1 LAPQGQDDDATGAQ
15 EQPAVCA
22 HKQETKESKHMTTAT
37 TTAPTRIDESTDDWC
52 PRVYRDLIVDD
63 CGEQVILL
71 HPVQARWAATNRTG
85 LEIVHQFD
93 GTVSIA
99 AAAQAIA
106 DRHGIEEVDLVLE
119 DVRSFVTRLY
129 ETNLLENMP
138 LRPEHDT
145 AHHHAPM
152 SDEDMTHG
160 DDNLF
165 DLSIFVT
172 EECNLR
178 CKHCGYVEGKMYEH
192 NLSMEEMK
200 RVIDQHL
207 ELFPGS
213 LVAFSGGEPLL
224 RDDICEIVEYACART
239 KLVNINT
246 NGLLMTEEIA
256 ARLAK
261 TIAWVQISLDGADPE
276 VHNFIRGKGMYDRAW
291 AAIEMFCR
299 HGGAKRLVISTTLTK
314 CVLHQ
319 VQDMIA
325 KADALGIRL
334 LRFLTLTKQRAA
346 LTNWDR
352 IAPSLEQVQ
361 QIYRFLLLDLP
372 RMNRKGKTEIESGFP
387 GYVPNADP
395 SGEAWCPL
403 GRMVLVDSLGNTYN
417 CPTLNTDSHKTG
429 NIKESSVAEIFHG
442 ERNRQT
448 RQQMLGRRFAI
459 EECRVCAW
467 RNFCQ
472 GGCAAFTSL
481 RTNSMYVNDEFCDFR
496 RELYREHVRIQT
508 GLAQGA
514 PVASISGAE
523 L

>member
-1 LAPQGQDDDATGAQ
+1 
-15 EQPAVCA
+15 
-22 HKQETKESKHMTTAT
+22 MTTAT
-37 TTAPTRIDESTDDWC
+37 TSAPHQIDESADGWA

-85 LEIVHQFD
+85 LEIAHVLD
-93 GTVSIA
+93 GSVSIA
-99 AAAQAIA
+99 GAAQGIA
-106 DRHGIEEVDLVLE
+106 DRHGMEQVDLVLE
-119 DVRSFVTRLY
+119 DVRAFVARLH
-129 ETNLLENMP
+129 EANLLENMP
-138 LRPEHDT
+138 LREEHGRGT
-145 AHHHAPM
+145 HHAGAGA
-152 SDEDMTHG
+152 DEDMTHG
-160 DDNLF
+160 DDNLY

-172 EECNLR
+172 EDCNLR
-178 CKHCGYVEGKMYEH
+178 CKHCGYVEGKMYDH
-192 NLSMEEMK
+192 DLSMDEMK

-207 ELFPGS
+207 ALFPGS

-224 RDDICEIVEYACART
+224 REDVIDIVEYACART
-239 KLVNINT
+239 RLVNINT
-246 NGLLMTEEIA
+246 NGLLLTEEKA

-276 VHNFIRGKGMYDRAW
+276 VHNFIRGRGMYDRAW
-291 AAIEMFCR
+291 AAIEMLCR
-299 HGGAKRLVISTTLTK
+299 HGGARKLVISTTLTK

-352 IAPSLEQVQ
+352 IAPSLEQVRE
-361 QIYRFLLLDLP
+361 IYRFLLLDLP
-372 RMNRKGKTEIESGFP
+372 RMDRRGKTEIESGFP

-429 NIKESSVAEIFHG
+429 NIKEMSISEIFHG
-442 ERNRQT
+442 ERNRET
-448 RQQMLGRRFAI
+448 RQQMLGRRYQI

-481 RTNSMYVNDEFCDFR
+481 RSNSMYVNDEFCDFR
-496 RELYREHVRIQT
+496 RELYRETVHIQT
-508 GLAQGA
+508 GLAERQLAGA
-514 PVASISGAE
+514 DG
-523 L
+523 